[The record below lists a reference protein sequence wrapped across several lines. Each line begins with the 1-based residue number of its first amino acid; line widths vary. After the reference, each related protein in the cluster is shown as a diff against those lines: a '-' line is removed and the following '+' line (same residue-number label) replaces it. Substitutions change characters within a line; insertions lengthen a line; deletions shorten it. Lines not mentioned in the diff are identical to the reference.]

1 MYLLYICEYDNYF
14 THAAM
19 KKMFLS
25 IALGL
30 FAACAYAQVSEQP
43 AAAECDS
50 INVPVF
56 LVDGVEAQN
65 FGDLRRVDIVSMKVV
80 KDPAITSIFKPR
92 LGGVVLI
99 TTKSKPLLT
108 PLLKIH
114 EEQQKQQK
122 EQRID
127 GQLMIR

>member
-1 MYLLYICEYDNYF
+1 MI
-14 THAAM
+14 
-19 KKMFLS
+19 LS
-25 IALGL
+25 IAFGL
-30 FAACAYAQVSEQP
+30 FVACAYAQNAEQP
-43 AAAECDS
+43 SAAECDS

-65 FGDLRRVDIVSMKVV
+65 IDDLRTEDIVSMEVV
-80 KDPAITSIFKPR
+80 KDPAITRIFKPR

-122 EQRID
+122 ED
-127 GQLMIR
+127 GVYANLKDR